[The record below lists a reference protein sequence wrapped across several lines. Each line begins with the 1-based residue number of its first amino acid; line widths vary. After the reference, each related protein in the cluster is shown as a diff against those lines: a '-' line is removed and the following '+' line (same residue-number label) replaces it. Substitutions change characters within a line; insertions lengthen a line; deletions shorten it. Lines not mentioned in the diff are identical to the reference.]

1 MDDLVS
7 RRRALAGRAD
17 LMARAAGR
25 PMTRDERRL
34 ANHYDRTLGI
44 EQRSQ
49 ADVSDDIMRWCA
61 QRSARNGGRLTP
73 MTDAERSEYRALVT
87 EHRAAPLT
95 PGCSTPPQG
104 TSSPTPALN
113 LRRRRAALL

>member
-44 EQRSQ
+44 ERRSRM
-49 ADVSDDIMRWCA
+49 DVSDAIMRWCE
-61 QRSARNGGRLTP
+61 ARAARHGGQMTP
-73 MTDAERSEYRALVT
+73 MTDDERAEYRALVA

-95 PGCSTPPQG
+95 GASPDASPNRTQTP
-104 TSSPTPALN
+104 TLN